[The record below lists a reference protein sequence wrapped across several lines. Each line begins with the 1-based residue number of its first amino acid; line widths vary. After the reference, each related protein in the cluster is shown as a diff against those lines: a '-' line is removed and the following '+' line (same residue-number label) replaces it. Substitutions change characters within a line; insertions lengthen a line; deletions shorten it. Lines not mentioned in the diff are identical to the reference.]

1 MLRVPTGILRSSAR
15 TARDPGATGREVGA
29 LHEGRGSRGVRTAP
43 GQCNPRLV
51 QYTRAH
57 TNTPYGLLVPHHQ
70 APQRRSTNENS
81 RWPPITCQDVMNQV
95 CRPNTGAM
103 RRIVALSACTPPDM
117 SNVSPP
123 ARDSFHRL
131 TQNPQNTATIAP
143 SEHHRHFEVPHIKSH
158 ISPKKESD
166 INQHK

>member
-1 MLRVPTGILRSSAR
+1 M
-15 TARDPGATGREVGA
+15 GA

-70 APQRRSTNENS
+70 APQRRNTNENS